1 MTNEIAILMAAG
13 MGTRMAPLTD
23 RIPKPL
29 VRVFG
34 KPMIETLIEALEA
47 RSVKHIYVVIGYLGE
62 QFRSLAEKYDNPDVF
77 FMVITDNPVMVVSHV
92 IVHD

>member
-13 MGTRMAPLTD
+13 MGTRMAPLTA

-34 KPMIETLIEALEA
+34 KPMIETLI
-47 RSVKHIYVVIGYLGE
+47 
-62 QFRSLAEKYDNPDVF
+62 
-77 FMVITDNPVMVVSHV
+77 
-92 IVHD
+92 